1 MLICYLDVRLKM
13 ENKATNKIQLL
24 EKRDLL
30 QFADDNSYNNGKKHF

>member
-30 QFADDNSYNNGKKHF
+30 QFADDISYNNGKKHF